1 MKKFLIIA
9 LLIAP
14 MTIFAQKFGHFNSRE
29 IMENM
34 TEVKNLQTEMQT
46 IEKQYQKELQ
56 TMQDELTRKYEAF
69 MTQKDSLPQNVQQ
82 RRTQELQ
89 DLDERLQQ
97 TTQTYKAEFE
107 KQYQEKMAPIQQ
119 KVLNAIKE
127 IAEAGGYVYIMEGT
141 IRTRL
146 NVPKSGKYNIYVASA
161 NNDGGAKCDYVTI
174 TNPQGKKYLLVDIG
188 GNSDFK
194 RVISIKY
201 K

>member
-34 TEVKNLQTEMQT
+34 AEVKNLQTEMQT

-56 TMQDELTRKYEAF
+56 TMQDELTRKYEALT
-69 MTQKDSLPQNVQQ
+69 TQKDTLPQNVQQ
-82 RRTQELQ
+82 RRTQEPQ

-127 IAEAGGYVYIMEGT
+127 IGEAGGYVYIMDTTSGIPFISNTLSTDISAE
-141 IRTRL
+141 L
-146 NVPKSGKYNIYVASA
+146 KSNLGMK
-161 NNDGGAKCDYVTI
+161 
-174 TNPQGKKYLLVDIG
+174 
-188 GNSDFK
+188 
-194 RVISIKY
+194 
-201 K
+201 